1 MPEEMLPVP
10 PKFSHYTS
18 WKPQDVM
25 RQLDA
30 MKACIAQLQ
39 DQCKACPDVKKK
51 KVTKPEND
59 LG

>member
-1 MPEEMLPVP
+1 MLPVP

-39 DQCKACPDVKKK
+39 DQCKACPDAKKK